1 MPTQSPRVDFLTHLF
16 VGRLLAT
23 FVGAG
28 SVPLAALATLFA
40 VLPDADTVTWA
51 FPRLRRWLHHR
62 GATHS
67 LLFGVLAS
75 AAAGTLFAF
84 AGWSSFGVAFAVA
97 LLAFLTH
104 VGLDVLNWGCLLLW
118 PARRA
123 RVEYTV
129 HAGFAWSA
137 ALSTAGMVL
146 LETLRRLAP
155 EAVLPVALA
164 TSGLFVAYFALRVA
178 SRVRAGRRAPGRR
191 LLPTANPF
199 VWLVAGEVRPGRAA
213 DEASAGAT

>member
-1 MPTQSPRVDFLTHLF
+1 MDFLTHLL

-23 FVGAG
+23 FAG
-28 SVPLAALATLFA
+28 DGSAPLAALAMLFA
-40 VLPDADTVTWA
+40 VLPDVDTVTWA
-51 FPRLRRWLHHR
+51 VPRLRRWLRHR

-75 AAAGTLFAF
+75 ALAGTVFAL
-84 AGWSSFGVAFAVA
+84 AGWASFPVAFAVA
-97 LLAFLTH
+97 LAGFLSH
-104 VGLDVLNWGCLLLW
+104 VALDVLNWGCLLLW
-118 PARRA
+118 PVRRA

-129 HAGFAWSA
+129 HAGFVWSA
-137 ALSTAGMVL
+137 GLSTATMLL

-164 TSGLFVAYFALRVA
+164 ASALLVSYFALRVA
-178 SRVRAGRRAPGRR
+178 ARLRAGRRAPGRR

-199 VWLVAGEVRPGRAA
+199 VWLVAGEAAPARP
-213 DEASAGAT
+213 EEPASSA